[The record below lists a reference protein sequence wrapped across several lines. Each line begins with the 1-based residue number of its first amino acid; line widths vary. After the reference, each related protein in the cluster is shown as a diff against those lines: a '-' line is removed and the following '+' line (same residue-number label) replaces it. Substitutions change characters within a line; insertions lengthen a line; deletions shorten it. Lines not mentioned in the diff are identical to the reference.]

1 MKVLC
6 PDCGRLFALIVELII
21 NQIYSFD
28 TLECDCYV
36 AGTIA
41 CSTLNGICECK
52 DGYQGYNCEDCT
64 PLYLKDDFGICQG

>member
-1 MKVLC
+1 M
-6 PDCGRLFALIVELII
+6 IVELII

-64 PLYLKDDFGICQG
+64 PLYLKDDFDLCQG

>member
-1 MKVLC
+1 M
-6 PDCGRLFALIVELII
+6 